1 MTLDLGAGRAER
13 VLSGTARFASGTPVR
28 PPSVIVL
35 CGKPHATPVL
45 HLSVD
50 EAGRFSQR
58 VPTGDYGVNLYPKA
72 QMGPALGAPWSA
84 ELVVGVGGVGP
95 LVHARADG
103 TYLFE
108 GVPAGRWTLV
118 PVPPKEVRG
127 TGVPL
132 TVTVPASRDVP
143 GLELE
148 IRAE

>member
-1 MTLDLGAGRAER
+1 M
-13 VLSGTARFASGTPVR
+13 VVSGLVR
-28 PPSVIVL
+28 DA
-35 CGKPHATPVL
+35 ATRQPL
-45 HLSVD
+45 P
-50 EAGRFSQR
+50 A
-58 VPTGDYGVNLYPKA
+58 VPTVRLF
-72 QMGPALGAPWSA
+72 PADAPDPG
-84 ELVVGVGGVGP
+84 EKGP

-103 TYLFE
+103 TFLFE